1 MGSRRDP
8 IRIMTMFRR
17 LCAGLLV
24 AFLAST
30 ASAHQDAM
38 TFRLV
43 AAKNC
48 RGPCHIEIAAD
59 GIISSESA
67 AAFRAV
73 ATTVLPEPIVVRI
86 NSPGGNLV
94 GSLQLGDAFR
104 EFKATVFVGKAARC
118 ISACVYAFLGGT
130 TRRATET
137 QIGVHRFRP
146 VDDRTDGND
155 FPNVLV
161 QRAADILTEYVTRM
175 GADPGLVRLA
185 MTIQPPAVHFLDADE
200 LRRYRVT
207 H

>member
-1 MGSRRDP
+1 
-8 IRIMTMFRR
+8 MFRR

-30 ASAHQDAM
+30 ASAHQDTM

-43 AAKNC
+43 AAKKC
-48 RGPCHIEIAAD
+48 GGPCPIEIVAD
-59 GIISSESA
+59 GMISPESA

-94 GSLQLGDAFR
+94 GSLRLGDAFR
-104 EFKATVFVGKAARC
+104 EFKATVLVGKAARC
-118 ISACVYAFLGGT
+118 ISACVYAFLGGA
-130 TRRATET
+130 TRRATEA

-146 VDDRTDGND
+146 IDDRNDGGD
-155 FPNVLV
+155 FPTILV
-161 QRAADILTEYVTRM
+161 QKATDILTDYVTRM
-175 GADPGLVRLA
+175 GADPGLVGMAL
-185 MTIQPPAVHFLDADE
+185 TIQPPAIHLLDAAE

-207 H
+207 N